1 MDDADDAKVDAA
13 KVAEPHYLGHRQR
26 LRQRFLKG
34 GALPEYELLEIL
46 LWGAN
51 ARGDTKP
58 LAKALIARFGSLAGV
73 VSAPA
78 EALAAVKG
86 CGEAAIAQIKA
97 ARAAALALVRA
108 EAAERPII
116 GTQKELVAYC
126 RAAIARDANEQMR
139 VLFLD
144 RKNRLLADEAQQTG
158 TVDQAPLYPREVVKR
173 ALELGASALILVH
186 NHPSGD
192 ATPSGADIEVT
203 RQVRQAA
210 AALGL
215 KLHDHIIVARKEH
228 ASFRALGLL

>member
-1 MDDADDAKVDAA
+1 MAEGEGTKPAGA
-13 KVAEPHYLGHRQR
+13 VAEPHYLGHRQR
-26 LRQRFLKG
+26 LRDRFLKG
-34 GALPEYELLEIL
+34 GALPDYELLEML

-78 EALAAVKG
+78 ETLAEVKG
-86 CGEAAIAQIKA
+86 CGEAAIAQVKA
-97 ARAAALALVRA
+97 ARAVALALVRA
-108 EAAERPII
+108 EAADRPMI
-116 GTQKELVAYC
+116 GTHKELVAYC
-126 RAAIARDANEQMR
+126 RAAMARAATEEMR

-144 RKNRLLADEAQQTG
+144 RKNRLIADEARQAG

-192 ATPSGADIEVT
+192 PTPSGADIEVT
-203 RQVRQAA
+203 RQVKQAA

-215 KLHDHIIVARKEH
+215 RLHDHIIVAAKDH